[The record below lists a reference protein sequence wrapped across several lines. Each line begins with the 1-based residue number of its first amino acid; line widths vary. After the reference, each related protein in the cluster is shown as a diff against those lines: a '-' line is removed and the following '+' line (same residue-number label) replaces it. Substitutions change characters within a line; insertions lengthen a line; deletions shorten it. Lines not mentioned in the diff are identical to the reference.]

1 MYKVALPISV
11 SNPRFEQYY
20 EGFVKKLKEA
30 KVDRVFLCVSRCVE
44 SREQKNRELDVL
56 RKYVPMFKAEGFEVG
71 TWFSSFGH
79 GGTCESAEPRD
90 KDIGIT
96 YMVDMDG
103 KVNTESCCPLDKN
116 FQKMFAEWV
125 QELAKT
131 GVEVIMLDD
140 DYRYSIRGGRYF
152 CCCDLHIAA
161 LEQELSEPF
170 DADRM
175 EAALT
180 TGGPNPWRDAWMKI
194 QGESLNDF
202 AKMLRAALD
211 EVNDKVRLCHCAVL
225 STWDVEGVDS
235 YTLARSFAGSTKPL
249 VRLIGAAYWPAV
261 RGFDD
266 IKIATVCEYERLQQS
281 WNEGHEIEVFCE
293 GDVYPR
299 PRYTVPAAYL
309 EGFDQVQRAA
319 GTADGCLKY
328 MLDYCSSPEYEE
340 GYIEKHIDNMPL
352 YEILEK
358 EMAGKTAVGVT
369 VFEPMKTLAIATD
382 PGQSEER
389 FIPASLR
396 FVTDN
401 SLPVR
406 YDAGEDAVF
415 IFGDS
420 AELAEA
426 DLFANGAVLDYDA
439 AKILTRRGFD
449 VGVIEFGGDVAVIQ
463 EEYDTENDV
472 VNIAGGQWKE
482 MKLAAG
488 AQVQSKILASKDS
501 EDGYYPACY
510 TYENA
515 DGQKFLV
522 YAFKARS
529 SFEQRSQHG
538 TFRGW
543 CRAKQLRRLLP
554 WLSGRKL
561 DAVCDPAPDLY
572 IMTKRDGN
580 QLTVGLWN
588 FCEDYVRQP
597 KVRLGEEWS
606 SVISHWGNA
615 VLEGDTVVLDRL
627 NAFECKCFTLVK

>member
-1 MYKVALPISV
+1 MYKVALPISIT
-11 SNPRFEQYY
+11 NPRFEQYY

-44 SREQKNRELDVL
+44 SWESRQKELERL
-56 RKYVPMFKAEGFEVG
+56 KKYVPMFKAEGFEVG
-71 TWFSSFGH
+71 TWFSSLGH
-79 GGTCESAEPRD
+79 GGTCESAELKD
-90 KDIGIT
+90 TDIGIT
-96 YMVDMDG
+96 YMRDMDG
-103 KVNTESCCPLDKN
+103 KVNTESCCPLDTN

-131 GVEVIMLDD
+131 GVEVIMIDD

-161 LEQELSEPF
+161 LEKELGEPF

-180 TGGPNPWRDAWMKI
+180 SGDPNPWRDAWMKV
-194 QGESLNDF
+194 QGESLNNF

-211 EVNDKVRLCHCAVL
+211 EVDETVRLCHCAVL

-235 YTLARSFAGSTKPL
+235 YTLAKSFAGKTKPL
-249 VRLIGAAYWPAV
+249 VRLIGAAYWPGL
-261 RGFDD
+261 RGFGD
-266 IKIATVCEYERLQQS
+266 IRTATVCEYERLQMA
-281 WNEGHEIEVFCE
+281 WNEGHEVEVFGE

-299 PRYTVPAAYL
+299 PRYTIPAAYL
-309 EGFDQVQRAA
+309 EGFDQVLRAT

-340 GYIEKHIDNMPL
+340 GYIEKHVDDMPL
-352 YEILEK
+352 FAILEK
-358 EMAGKTAVGVT
+358 EMAGKPAVGVT
-369 VFEPMKTLAIATD
+369 VFEPMNTLAISHD
-382 PGQSEER
+382 PGVTEER

-406 YDAGEDAVF
+406 YDAGEDATI

-420 AELAEA
+420 AELAGEEQ
-426 DLFANGAVLDYDA
+426 LKNGAVLDYDA
-439 AKILTRRGFD
+439 AKILARRGFD
-449 VGVIEFGGDVAVIQ
+449 VGVTAFGGDVAVIQ
-463 EEYDTENDV
+463 EEYETENDV

-482 MKLAAG
+482 VIPTQG
-488 AQVQSKILASKDS
+488 AQIQSKILAAKDGKDS
-501 EDGYYPACY
+501 YFPACF

-515 DGQKFLV
+515 AGQKFVV
-522 YAFKARS
+522 YTFKAQTS
-529 SFEQRSQHG
+529 YEQRPQHG

-554 WLSGRKL
+554 WLSGRQL
-561 DAVCDPAPDLY
+561 DAICIPNPDLY
-572 IMTKRDGN
+572 IMTKRDGDTM
-580 QLTVGLWN
+580 TVGLWN
-588 FCEDYVRQP
+588 FCEDYIKQP
-597 KVRLGEEWS
+597 KVMLGEEWS
-606 SVISHWGNA
+606 EVIGNWGNA
-615 VLEGDTVVLDRL
+615 VLEGKCVTLDRL
-627 NAFECKCFTLVK
+627 PAHECKVFTLKK